1 MSESTVYPCFASSY
15 MHHMFIRV
23 HVVSFPWP
31 QAGGC
36 ADAPLMVASDR
47 KPNPNLLKQKENVLV
62 HVTKVQGST

>member
-1 MSESTVYPCFASSY
+1 MSESTVCPCLASSY

-23 HVVSFPWP
+23 HTVSFPWP

-36 ADAPLMVASDR
+36 TDAPLMIASDR
-47 KPNPNLLKQKENVLV
+47 KPNPNLLKQKENILV